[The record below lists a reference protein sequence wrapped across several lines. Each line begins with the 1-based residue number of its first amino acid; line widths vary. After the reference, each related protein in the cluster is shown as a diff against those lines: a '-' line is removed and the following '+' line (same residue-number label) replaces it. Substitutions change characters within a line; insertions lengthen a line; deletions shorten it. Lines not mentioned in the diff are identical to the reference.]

1 MTTPNN
7 QPSAHEK
14 RKLNK
19 NRKEKE
25 SLSFATWVLL
35 IISFS
40 LLIYAIYTI
49 QTRIVK
55 PAIDTGNA
63 KAAQISLVQTGSTPQ
78 KIAKVD
84 SYRFLLKNISFTA
97 FLNS

>member
-7 QPSAHEK
+7 QPSTHEK
-14 RKLNK
+14 RKLTK
-19 NRKEKE
+19 QPKE

-35 IISFS
+35 IISFTC
-40 LLIYAIYTI
+40 LAYAIYTI

-63 KAAQISLVQTGSTPQ
+63 KAAQSRLVQTGSAPQ

-84 SYRFLLKNISFTA
+84 S
-97 FLNS
+97 

>member
-14 RKLNK
+14 HKLNK
-19 NRKEKE
+19 HRKEKE

-49 QTRIVK
+49 KTRIVNSDTARA
-55 PAIDTGNA
+55 PQSILIQTGNVT
-63 KAAQISLVQTGSTPQ
+63 QNELEISLL
-78 KIAKVD
+78 KID
-84 SYRFLLKNISFTA
+84 S
-97 FLNS
+97 

>member
-14 RKLNK
+14 HKLTK
-19 NRKEKE
+19 HRKEKE
-25 SLSFATWVLL
+25 SLSFATWILL
-35 IISFS
+35 IISFTC
-40 LLIYAIYTI
+40 LAYAIYTI

-63 KAAQISLVQTGSTPQ
+63 KAAQISLVQTGSAPQ

-84 SYRFLLKNISFTA
+84 S
-97 FLNS
+97 

>member
-14 RKLNK
+14 RKLTK
-19 NRKEKE
+19 HRKEKE

-35 IISFS
+35 IISFTC
-40 LLIYAIYTI
+40 LAYAIYTI

-63 KAAQISLVQTGSTPQ
+63 KAAQSSLVQTGSTLQ
-78 KIAKVD
+78 NKDKLY
-84 SYRFLLKNISFTA
+84 S
-97 FLNS
+97 

>member
-14 RKLNK
+14 RKLTK
-19 NRKEKE
+19 QRKEKE

-35 IISFS
+35 IISFTC
-40 LLIYAIYTI
+40 LAYAIYTI

-63 KAAQISLVQTGSTPQ
+63 KAAQISLVQTGSAPQ

-84 SYRFLLKNISFTA
+84 S
-97 FLNS
+97 

>member
-7 QPSAHEK
+7 QPSTHEK
-14 RKLNK
+14 RKLTK
-19 NRKEKE
+19 QPKAKE

-35 IISFS
+35 IISFTC
-40 LLIYAIYTI
+40 LAYAIYTI

-63 KAAQISLVQTGSTPQ
+63 KAAQISLVQTGSAPQ
-78 KIAKVD
+78 NKAKVD
-84 SYRFLLKNISFTA
+84 S
-97 FLNS
+97 

>member
-14 RKLNK
+14 HKLTK
-19 NRKEKE
+19 QPKAKE

-49 QTRIVK
+49 KTRIVNS
-55 PAIDTGNA
+55 DTA
-63 KAAQISLVQTGSTPQ
+63 RAPQSSLIQTGSAPQ
-78 KIAKVD
+78 KVAKVG
-84 SYRFLLKNISFTA
+84 S
-97 FLNS
+97 

>member
-14 RKLNK
+14 HKLTK
-19 NRKEKE
+19 RPKAKE

-49 QTRIVK
+49 KTRISNSDMDRAARV
-55 PAIDTGNA
+55 PQSSLMQTGNVT
-63 KAAQISLVQTGSTPQ
+63 QNELEI
-78 KIAKVD
+78 
-84 SYRFLLKNISFTA
+84 RLLKIDS
-97 FLNS
+97 

>member
-14 RKLNK
+14 HKLNK
-19 NRKEKE
+19 QPKAKE

-49 QTRIVK
+49 KTRIVNSDT
-55 PAIDTGNA
+55 ARAQQSSLIQTGNVT
-63 KAAQISLVQTGSTPQ
+63 QNELEISLF
-78 KIAKVD
+78 KVD
-84 SYRFLLKNISFTA
+84 S
-97 FLNS
+97 

>member
-14 RKLNK
+14 RKLTK
-19 NRKEKE
+19 RRKETE

-35 IISFS
+35 IISFTC
-40 LLIYAIYTI
+40 LAYAIYTI

-63 KAAQISLVQTGSTPQ
+63 KAAQSSLVQTGSAPQ

-84 SYRFLLKNISFTA
+84 S
-97 FLNS
+97 